1 MTLIALTLLAVF
13 AFGVWLVR
21 LRHQFL
27 GSGVVYFR
35 LFLISMWML
44 LPTESGES
52 GAHAVAD
59 GDFRTAT
66 PMDLAASTGLR
77 RPPTCRARHCMPREA
92 DGQGSCGTA
101 GPRDRSDILLRRADT
116 NVASDAACNVGPCDG
131 PRLAITGRE
140 WQLGSR
146 GRH

>member
-27 GSGVVYFR
+27 GSGVVFFR

-52 GAHAVAD
+52 GAYAVAD

-66 PMDLAASTGLR
+66 PNESGSVNRTAA
-77 RPPTCRARHCMPREA
+77 
-92 DGQGSCGTA
+92 TA
-101 GPRDRSDILLRRADT
+101 PESEQPLH
-116 NVASDAACNVGPCDG
+116 AA
-131 PRLAITGRE
+131 
-140 WQLGSR
+140 R
-146 GRH
+146 GR